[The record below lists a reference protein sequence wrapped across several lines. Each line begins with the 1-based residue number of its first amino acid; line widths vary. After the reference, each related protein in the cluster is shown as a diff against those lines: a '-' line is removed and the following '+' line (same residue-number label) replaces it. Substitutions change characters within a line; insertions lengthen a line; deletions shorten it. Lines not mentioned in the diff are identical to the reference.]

1 MNSDEI
7 VEKIQKFGCVNIFQ
21 DARDKTFSA
30 VIELK
35 VTGMDA
41 KVKSGYNHPTMLAAL
56 EALDQKLNAV
66 IITMGSIS
74 SEKPLLNEQEAAKV

>member
-7 VEKIQKFGCVNIFQ
+7 VEKIQKFGCVDIYQ
-21 DARDKTFSA
+21 SARDKKFSA

-41 KVKSGYNHPTMLAAL
+41 KVRSDYNHPTMLSAL
-56 EALDQKLNAV
+56 EQLDQKLNAV
-66 IITMGSIS
+66 LITMGSIS
-74 SEKPLLNEQEAAKV
+74 SERPLLV